1 MYSNTIVSL
10 LTPTDAQC
18 MHPFSPFSIR
28 IRTINRQL
36 WSAYVRSGR
45 QMYEWFVSSLKVS
58 VPTVWSGFPGTDVSL
73 GLSCAGLCLLPVRRA
88 ACRSTKLK
96 CCDRVPGAVSG
107 REMYEWFVSSLKVSI
122 PTVWSGFPGTDV
134 SLGLS
139 CAGLCLLPVRRA
151 ACRSTKLKCCDRVPG
166 AVSSDATICAT
177 RRSSNGARVSRCS
190 LPTEHA
196 TDVLL

>member
-96 CCDRVPGAVSG
+96 CCDRVPGAVS
-107 REMYEWFVSSLKVSI
+107 
-122 PTVWSGFPGTDV
+122 
-134 SLGLS
+134 
-139 CAGLCLLPVRRA
+139 
-151 ACRSTKLKCCDRVPG
+151 
-166 AVSSDATICAT
+166 SDATICAT

-196 TDVLL
+196 TAVKRCRAGTYSL